1 MNLNNQIE
9 NKGGKRKDANA
20 ERRKGKKYEVKK
32 KKKKNIVVTCKY
44 QRKARR

>member
-20 ERRKGKKYEVKK
+20 ERRKGKKYEVIKEK
-32 KKKKNIVVTCKY
+32 EE
-44 QRKARR
+44 